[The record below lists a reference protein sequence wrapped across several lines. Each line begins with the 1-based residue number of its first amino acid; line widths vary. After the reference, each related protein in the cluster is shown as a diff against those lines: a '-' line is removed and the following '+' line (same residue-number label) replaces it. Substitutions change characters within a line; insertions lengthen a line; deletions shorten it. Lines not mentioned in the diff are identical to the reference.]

1 MLNFTKFVNEQLHLT
16 VYARFLE
23 LIGWHFTLRKLST
36 YYLPKNQDAKSTNL
50 PLYLNNNNPNIDE
63 EVQLKIPIARV
74 HGTENGPAIK
84 FLGIYIDPNNDFN
97 PFTKAKNSYLN
108 RDSAPQ

>member
-1 MLNFTKFVNEQLHLT
+1 MTQHFWHLGKIWLNFTNLLMSSCT
-16 VYARFLE
+16 LYARFLE

-63 EVQLKIPIARV
+63 DVQLKIPISRV
-74 HGTENGPAIK
+74 HGTENDPAIK
-84 FLGIYIDPNNDFN
+84 FFRHIH
-97 PFTKAKNSYLN
+97 
-108 RDSAPQ
+108 